1 MGLGPSSMNRL
12 PRLLIS
18 ERAVIAMIV
27 INTVAL
33 AVMAHFGP
41 HGGYDTV
48 RHIFEDAPVVFR
60 VAWCIDYGCIVYFL
74 AEMLIK
80 VREHGFRRYWGN
92 GWNRFD
98 FLVVIISIP
107 VLLRPFVDLPD
118 TGVILTLRL
127 GRLFRLFRVM
137 RFIPNREHLYTGI
150 QRALRASVGVFLA
163 ILLLNIILALGATEL
178 FGEFDPEH
186 FGNPLLS
193 SYSLFQVFTVEGWYE
208 IPATIAKAA
217 DASGAPWMGVLA
229 RIYFLGSVTVGG
241 LLGLA
246 LANAVFV
253 DEMMVDNN
261 DDLEKKVDDLTE
273 EVRALRKLLEDRN
286 G

>member
-1 MGLGPSSMNRL
+1 
-12 PRLLIS
+12 
-18 ERAVIAMIV
+18 
-27 INTVAL
+27 
-33 AVMAHFGP
+33 
-41 HGGYDTV
+41 
-48 RHIFEDAPVVFR
+48 
-60 VAWCIDYGCIVYFL
+60 
-74 AEMLIK
+74 MLIK
-80 VREHGFRRYWGN
+80 VREHGFGTYLGN

-107 VLLRPFVDLPD
+107 VLLRPFIDLPD
-118 TGVILTLRL
+118 TGIILTLRL

-150 QRALRASVGVFLA
+150 KRALRASVGVFLA

-186 FGNPLLS
+186 FGNPLMS

-208 IPATIAKAA
+208 IPATIAAAA
-217 DASGAPWMGVLA
+217 DAQGKPWMGVLA
-229 RIYFLGSVTVGG
+229 RLYFLGSVTVGG

-253 DEMMVDNN
+253 DEMMEDNN
-261 DDLEKKVDDLTE
+261 DELEQKVDTLTE
-273 EVRALRKLLEDRN
+273 EVRALRKLLEERDA
-286 G
+286 